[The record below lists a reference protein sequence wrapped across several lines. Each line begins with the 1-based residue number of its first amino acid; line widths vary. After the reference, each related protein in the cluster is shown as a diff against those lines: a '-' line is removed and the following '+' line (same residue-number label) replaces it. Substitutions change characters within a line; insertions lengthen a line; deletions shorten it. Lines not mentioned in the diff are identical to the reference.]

1 MTQYVVRRVLLLF
14 PTLLA
19 VYTIT
24 FVLIHAIPGSPF
36 DAGDKASDETIK
48 RLAHSYGADQPLY
61 RQYLTYLWNILHGR
75 FGPSYVQ
82 QNRDVS
88 EIIRNFFPVSIQLGI
103 LAMIL
108 AVVIGLSLGIFS
120 AVRQNTFADYFSTFG
135 AIIGVSTPSYVIAAL
150 LILLL
155 ANTLHLVPTG
165 GWNGMFSKQAII
177 PAFCTRPRPRR
188 DPCAVYTQQS
198 ARCFAAGLRPHSP
211 RERVDRPCDDH
222 PSCPAQCAHPG
233 RHGDGIVIC
242 ECNNGFVLHRSHVQ
256 CTGSRTLL
264 HKQHQWA
271 RLPGGIWHGAPVCR
285 SDRSNEPHRGF
296 AVWRARPT
304 NRVRVRYRTLTR
316 EQECLHWLLDP
327 LFQPLPHRRPIR

>member
-61 RQYLTYLWNILHGR
+61 RQYLTYLWNIVHGQ

-108 AVVIGLSLGIFS
+108 AVVIGLTLGIFS

-135 AIIGVSTPSYVIAAL
+135 AIIGVSTPSYVVAAL

-165 GWNGMFSKQAII
+165 GWDGMFSKQAII
-177 PAFCTRPRPRR
+177 PAFALALGPAAILARYTRSSLLDVLRQDYVRTARAKGLTDRVTIIRHALRNALIPVATVMGLSFANVITGSFFIEVTCNVPGLGRYFINSISGR
-188 DPCAVYTQQS
+188 DYPVVFGTVLL
-198 ARCFAAGLRPHSP
+198 FAAVIAVMNLI
-211 RERVDRPCDDH
+211 VD
-222 PSCPAQCAHPG
+222 
-233 RHGDGIVIC
+233 
-242 ECNNGFVLHRSHVQ
+242 
-256 CTGSRTLL
+256 LL
-264 HKQHQWA
+264 Y
-271 RLPGGIWHGAPVCR
+271 GV
-285 SDRSNEPHRGF
+285 
-296 AVWRARPT
+296 
-304 NRVRVRYRTLTR
+304 
-316 EQECLHWLLDP
+316 LDP
-327 LFQPLPHRRPIR
+327 RIAYA

>member
-177 PAFCTRPRPRR
+177 PAFALALGPAAILARYTRSSLLDVLRQDYVRTARAKGLTDRVTIIRHALRNALIPVVTVMALSFANVITGSFFIEVTCNVPGLGRYFINSISGR
-188 DPCAVYTQQS
+188 DYPVVFGTVLL
-198 ARCFAAGLRPHSP
+198 FAAVIAVMNLI
-211 RERVDRPCDDH
+211 VD
-222 PSCPAQCAHPG
+222 
-233 RHGDGIVIC
+233 
-242 ECNNGFVLHRSHVQ
+242 
-256 CTGSRTLL
+256 LL
-264 HKQHQWA
+264 Y
-271 RLPGGIWHGAPVCR
+271 GV
-285 SDRSNEPHRGF
+285 
-296 AVWRARPT
+296 
-304 NRVRVRYRTLTR
+304 
-316 EQECLHWLLDP
+316 LDP
-327 LFQPLPHRRPIR
+327 RIAYA

>member
-108 AVVIGLSLGIFS
+108 AVVIGLTLGIFG

-135 AIIGVSTPSYVIAAL
+135 AIIGVSTPSYVVAAL

-165 GWNGMFSKQAII
+165 GWDGMFSKQAIV
-177 PAFCTRPRPRR
+177 PAFALALGPAAILARYTRSSLLDVLRQDYIRTARAKGLTDRVAIVRHALRNALIPVVTVMGLSFANVITGSFFIEVTCNVPGLGRYFINSISGR
-188 DPCAVYTQQS
+188 DYPVVFGTVLL
-198 ARCFAAGLRPHSP
+198 FAAVIAVMNLI
-211 RERVDRPCDDH
+211 VDLMY
-222 PSCPAQCAHPG
+222 G
-233 RHGDGIVIC
+233 V
-242 ECNNGFVLHRSHVQ
+242 
-256 CTGSRTLL
+256 
-264 HKQHQWA
+264 
-271 RLPGGIWHGAPVCR
+271 
-285 SDRSNEPHRGF
+285 
-296 AVWRARPT
+296 
-304 NRVRVRYRTLTR
+304 
-316 EQECLHWLLDP
+316 LDP
-327 LFQPLPHRRPIR
+327 RIAYA